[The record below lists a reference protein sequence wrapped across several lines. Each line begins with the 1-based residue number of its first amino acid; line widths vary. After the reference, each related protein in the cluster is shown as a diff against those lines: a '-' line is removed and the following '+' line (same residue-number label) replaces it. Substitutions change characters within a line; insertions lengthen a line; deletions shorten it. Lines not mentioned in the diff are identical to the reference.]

1 MTAMTAFLHTLRVPS
16 QSGAVLPLSRRNCTT
31 HQGRGNGV
39 IAVIADK
46 GTSESALTDDGIL
59 TA

>member
-1 MTAMTAFLHTLRVPS
+1 MTAMTAFLHTLRVAS
-16 QSGAVLPLSRRNCTT
+16 QSEMVVPLRWRYFTT

-39 IAVIADK
+39 TAVIADK